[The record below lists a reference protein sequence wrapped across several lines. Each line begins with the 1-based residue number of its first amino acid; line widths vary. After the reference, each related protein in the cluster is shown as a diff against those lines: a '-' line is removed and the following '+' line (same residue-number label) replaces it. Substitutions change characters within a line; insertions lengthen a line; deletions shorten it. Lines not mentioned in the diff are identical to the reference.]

1 MDRSSFLGGAC
12 EPFRWSLA
20 TINEDLKSNR
30 EDDIDIQKLNL
41 DGGAKAHRGIQVHQS
56 LQHWTA
62 RVLCA
67 TSNPYVNKA
76 PQQVHTC
83 A

>member
-56 LQHWTA
+56 L
-62 RVLCA
+62 
-67 TSNPYVNKA
+67 
-76 PQQVHTC
+76 
-83 A
+83 